1 MSKTTAALEAL
12 VAEVLA
18 SRAAEGG
25 KPTARQRAA
34 VDRAYAR
41 ILRLI
46 APRIRHFTRQYG
58 LLGFA
63 EDAEQVAAI
72 AVHRAIEAYDPEKAQ
87 FTTFVNWQI
96 RGEMQSLRFRLMT
109 DQRQSAKAV
118 TATTVSIHQVVG
130 GSEGEETSL
139 ETLIEDEDALDAVE
153 AGASDYLAGR
163 AARQLVDAFIQ
174 NQRADALQQ
183 LKKRPR
189 PKHFVPANPHAPRP
203 VFKLDLIDPAELQ
216 GLEQRLRRDREIV
229 EARVLELAEP
239 AGEVDDGVTK
249 ERVRQIGKRAAKSM
263 AELAQS
269 NPRFRIMADYR
280 RTARQVAE
288 AA

>member
-18 SRAAEGG
+18 VRPAASERST
-25 KPTARQRAA
+25 PRQRAA

-58 LLGFA
+58 LLAHA

-118 TATTVSIHQVVG
+118 AATTVSIHQVVG
-130 GSEGEETSL
+130 GGDGEEISL
-139 ETLIEDEDALDAVE
+139 ETLIEDEDALDGVE
-153 AGASDYLAGR
+153 AGASDYLAAR
-163 AARQLVDAFIQ
+163 AARQLVDVFIQ
-174 NQRADALQQ
+174 SQRADALEQ
-183 LKKRPR
+183 LKKRPK
-189 PKHFVPANPHAPRP
+189 PKHFVPANPQAPRP
-203 VFKLDLIDPAELQ
+203 VFKLDLIDPAELS

-239 AGEVDDGVTK
+239 AGEEDGVTK
-249 ERVRQIGKRAAKSM
+249 ERVRQIGKRAARDM
-263 AELAQS
+263 AELAR
-269 NPRFRIMADYR
+269 NHPRFRIMADYR
-280 RTARQVAE
+280 APSRAMAE